1 MQLSVKDSPSPF
13 AAHQIGQSNFEFLV
27 VCSDHSIF
35 KTLATAIRQV
45 NGRLSCTP
53 HVETA
58 RDYVGRRKVDGIVI
72 DMSLPGATELIGRV
86 RGSAPNRST
95 VVFACLG
102 QVPEAQFAIRAGA
115 NFVLH
120 QPYAAARVAG
130 IFNAATS
137 IMVAEK
143 RRNFRYPLMVP
154 VELSVRDR
162 QMEGTMSNLSEG
174 GMAIWSLFYLAPSTT
189 IEFAFEI
196 PFGGLIRGTGEV
208 AWTNA
213 DGLTGIKFD
222 ALPEQ
227 CHSHLSGWVARRE
240 ANQKLAA
247 NAN

>member
-1 MQLSVKDSPSPF
+1 MLLSVKDSPSPF

-45 NGRLSCTP
+45 NGRLACTP
-53 HVETA
+53 HVATA

-72 DMSLPGATELIGRV
+72 DMSLPGAMELIGRV

-95 VVFACLG
+95 VVFACMG
-102 QVPEAQFAIRAGA
+102 PVPESQFAIHAGA

-120 QPYAAARVAG
+120 QPYVPPRVASTIRAAAAM
-130 IFNAATS
+130 
-137 IMVAEK
+137 MVAEK
-143 RRNFRYPLMVP
+143 RRYFRYPLMVP
-154 VELSVRDR
+154 VELNVRDR

-174 GMAIWSLFYLAPSTT
+174 GMAIWSLFYHAPGTT

-196 PFGGLIRGTGEV
+196 PFGGLVRGTGEV

-213 DGLTGIKFD
+213 DGLSGIKFNP
-222 ALPEQ
+222 LPDQ
-227 CHSHLSGWVARRE
+227 SYSHLSGWIARRE

-247 NAN
+247 NPN